1 MLNCVGVLKLNASRR
16 DLCSILFCLRWMLG
30 MNFDEV
36 RYVCRYCRW
45 LSSVCVVNSVFGG
58 LKW

>member
-1 MLNCVGVLKLNASRR
+1 
-16 DLCSILFCLRWMLG
+16 